1 MKAAVLSGNTVNDT
15 NILDYMKVI
24 EERLVEIIAEY
35 TKKLSEKDDSIPR
48 IPMAGPGIP
57 FNDKLEPLPLI
68 RPPDTFASNNG

>member
-24 EERLVEIIAEY
+24 EKRLVEIIAEY
-35 TKKLSEKDDSIPR
+35 TKKLSEKDETIPR
-48 IPMAGPGIP
+48 IPLAGPAVP

-68 RPPDTFASNNG
+68 RPPDTTAANYG